1 MTERAPMVVP
11 AEAMSVIRASAL
23 RANRSAVRFGD
34 SVEDV
39 TQDLLLHYL
48 QQRHRYDPGR
58 SSVATFAA
66 RVCGHRA
73 IGMVAKASAQKRG
86 GGVSVKSLSEPVAIG
101 QAGENILLESTISAD
116 SFNMN
121 LGRQTQPEAELRD
134 LQIDIEHILAGVP
147 PDVAFFA
154 RRLAYESVGEAA
166 RAAGL
171 SRASAYRRVQKL
183 RKVFA
188 ENGLDTYLTRCQA
201 VGSKRRAQ

>member
-1 MTERAPMVVP
+1 MVVP
-11 AEAMSVIRASAL
+11 AEAMSVIRALAL
-23 RANRSAVRFGD
+23 RASRSSVRFGD
-34 SVEDV
+34 FVEDV
-39 TQDLLLHYL
+39 TQDLLLRYV

-73 IGMVAKASAQKRG
+73 IGMLAKATAQKRG

-116 SFNMN
+116 AYN
-121 LGRQTQPEAELRD
+121 LKTGRQTRPEADLLNLR
-134 LQIDIEHILAGVP
+134 IDVKCALARVR

-154 RRLAYESVGEAA
+154 RRLVYESVDEAA

-171 SRASAYRRVQKL
+171 SRASAYRCVQKL
-183 RKVFA
+183 RTVFA
-188 ENGLDTYLTRCQA
+188 ENGLDAYLTRGQA

>member
-1 MTERAPMVVP
+1 MTERASMVVP
-11 AEAMSVIRASAL
+11 AEVMTVIRVLAL
-23 RANRSAVRFGD
+23 RASRSSVRFGD
-34 SVEDV
+34 FVEDV

-48 QQRHRYDPGR
+48 QQRDRYDPGR

-73 IGMVAKASAQKRG
+73 IGMHAKASAQKRG
-86 GGVSVKSLSEPVAIG
+86 SGVSVKSLSEPVAIG

-134 LQIDIEHILAGVP
+134 LQIDIEHILAGVR
-147 PDVAFFA
+147 PDVALFA
-154 RRLAYESVGEAA
+154 RRLAHESVSEAA
-166 RAAGL
+166 RSAGI
-171 SRASAYRRVQKL
+171 SRATAYRRVQKL
-183 RKVFA
+183 RTAFA
-188 ENGLDTYLTRCQA
+188 ENGLDTYLTRGQA